1 MTQWLRSDSFC
12 TQLQWQE
19 LTKHIILYCSLWIST
34 SEKSH
39 LYPLQDIMTSHSHH
53 KLTTV
58 TEQMR
63 IVIFVKHNASS
74 IGPVSFSQLNTG
86 LNGVNYGTLVTSSRP
101 CVRNSSPC
109 ICLELS
115 LTSMKLGKKFL
126 SLTSLAPFNIELHDR
141 CLEPPHQWLDR
152 RQDQHWGAAQS
163 PQVPLCPV
171 ALAACPLNQ
180 SEHKQKWVLVQ
191 QLGGG
196 FSNPPAAAT
205 TAVVLVTWS
214 LGSCYRIKESIT
226 IGMDGCY
233 TNENQSL

>member
-1 MTQWLRSDSFC
+1 MT
-12 TQLQWQE
+12 
-19 LTKHIILYCSLWIST
+19 
-34 SEKSH
+34 
-39 LYPLQDIMTSHSHH
+39 PHSHH

-58 TEQMR
+58 TEQVR

-86 LNGVNYGTLVTSSRP
+86 LNGVNYGTLVTSIRP

-109 ICLELS
+109 ICLESS
-115 LTSMKLGKKFL
+115 LTSMKLGKIFWIWQVWHHLVMK
-126 SLTSLAPFNIELHDR
+126 IHGR

-171 ALAACPLNQ
+171 APAACPLNQ

-191 QLGGG
+191 QLRCG
-196 FSNPPAAAT
+196 FSDPPAAAT
-205 TAVVLVTWS
+205 AAVVLVTWS

-226 IGMDGCY
+226 TGMDGCH
-233 TNENQSL
+233 TNENQSLWVPSKTTCKIPLCSRSLPQADQIVLLISLLV